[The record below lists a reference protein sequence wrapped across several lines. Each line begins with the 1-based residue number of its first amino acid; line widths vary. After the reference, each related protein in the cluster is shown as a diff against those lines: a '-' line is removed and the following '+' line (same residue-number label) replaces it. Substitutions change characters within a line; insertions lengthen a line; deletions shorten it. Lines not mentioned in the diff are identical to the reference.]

1 MCQNKKWL
9 ARTRSIESDFPYVD
23 YLKTTDLQM
32 GQVVNKNK
40 QGQKLGRKGQETR
53 ARLMDAARSLLET
66 QSPVEL
72 TAVAIAAEAGT
83 SPASFYMYFD
93 DTKDLL
99 FALSEVAGQD
109 MAKIHAIFDEPW
121 HPDNLQQRA
130 MDVIEALNA
139 VWDKHRPVL
148 RYRNLEATRGDQ
160 RFADLRLNTFI
171 PFIQRLAECILAVNP
186 AQGGRRRADAYAE
199 ASILQGA
206 MEHMAATDPVVMERG
221 LGFKRINENMARI
234 VRLVMLGDQS
244 ALGAPAAP
252 VVPRQRSDEPAAR
265 PAVRTSTRG
274 TAAKTAVKSKP
285 SAAKKVKAP
294 AATPVP
300 ATTPASKRAK
310 RAPAS

>member
-1 MCQNKKWL
+1 MCQNKRLL
-9 ARTRSIESDFPYVD
+9 ARNRSIEGDFPYVD
-23 YLKTTDLQM
+23 YPRTTDLQM

-53 ARLMDAARSLLET
+53 TRLMDATRRLLET

-121 HPDNLQQRA
+121 TLDNLHQRA

-139 VWDKHRPVL
+139 VWDRHRPVL

-171 PFIQRLAECILAVNP
+171 PFIQRFAECILAVNP

-206 MEHMAATDPVVMERG
+206 MEHMAATDPLVMEQG
-221 LGFKRINENMARI
+221 LGSKRINENMARI
-234 VRLVMLGDQS
+234 VRLVMLGGQS
-244 ALGAPAAP
+244 ALAMPAAAEVHRERSEEPASRPAAKTSAHGATVKRATKAAP
-252 VVPRQRSDEPAAR
+252 VVAKKAKMSSA
-265 PAVRTSTRG
+265 
-274 TAAKTAVKSKP
+274 TAAPARKTTRR
-285 SAAKKVKAP
+285 
-294 AATPVP
+294 AAT
-300 ATTPASKRAK
+300 SK
-310 RAPAS
+310 